1 MSFLN
6 FAGNQGITFKS
17 FTSTGGTTYNL
28 DVPASTNSVMISAGG
43 ILQKPGVDYNCSS
56 AGVITTT
63 SAITSGVIVDTWVIH
78 RPGSAPVIQDN
89 SISNAKMQDDAIGI
103 AELSATGTPSATTFL
118 AGNNAW
124 TAVSSDFVKINSSTA
139 SGASVDFT
147 SSHFDNSTYSSYV
160 FKFSNIKPGTD
171 GQHLCCRTS
180 ADGGSNYDSSGYD
193 RVVEERS
200 SAGNEQQN
208 GGDAQSEV
216 RLTSDNNWGSA
227 ANESL
232 SGTLNLYN
240 PGASEYTH
248 MNFTMAYQDDQAGTY
263 WNSLHGSGQRTSAA
277 AVTGIQFFPS
287 SGTLSAGTITMY
299 GIK

>member
-6 FAGNQGITFKS
+6 FAGNQGVTFKS
-17 FTSTGGTTYNL
+17 FTSSGGTTYSL
-28 DVPASTNSVMISAGG
+28 DVQASTNSVMVSAGV
-43 ILQKPGVDYNCSS
+43 ILQKPCTDYNVSG
-56 AGVITTT
+56 AVITTT
-63 SAITSGVIVDTWVIH
+63 SAITSGVVIDTWVIH
-78 RPGSAPVIQDN
+78 KPGTAPVIQDN

-160 FKFSNIKPGTD
+160 FKFSNIKPGSD
-171 GQHLCCRTS
+171 SKHFCCRTS

-193 RVVEERS
+193 RVVDERQ
-200 SAGNEQQN
+200 SAGNHQQN

-216 RLTSDNNWGSA
+216 RLTTDSNWGSA

-248 MNFTMAYQDDQAGTY
+248 MNFTMAYADDQAGTH

-299 GIK
+299 GVK